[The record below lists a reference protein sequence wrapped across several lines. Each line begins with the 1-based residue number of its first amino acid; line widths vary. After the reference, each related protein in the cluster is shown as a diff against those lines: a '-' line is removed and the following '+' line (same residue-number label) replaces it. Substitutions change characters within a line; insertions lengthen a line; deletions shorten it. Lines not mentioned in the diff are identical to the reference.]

1 MFSIYRR
8 GSRRGDSSTM
18 KAEHCVHTQP
28 PRNLREDERRSRSVA
43 AVSLGFFLRSE
54 ARADRER
61 CSELSAERVWPW
73 SFKATVG
80 ALSPAFSAG
89 QDLQLQA
96 RILEASA
103 SGSSKR
109 PKVST
114 GQGSGGCCSCEAI
127 NIGPSAENV
136 GPVLFRARQRVADLE
151 FCPQPANRARANQ
164 LAPSMPRWDTRDA
177 TSSLWVYC
185 LVSEILHS

>member
-127 NIGPSAENV
+127 DIGPSAENV
-136 GPVLFRARQRVADLE
+136 GPVLSNAPGSEWRIWSSVPSLQTVPVPTNLPPACQGGTLAMQLRASGCIA
-151 FCPQPANRARANQ
+151 
-164 LAPSMPRWDTRDA
+164 
-177 TSSLWVYC
+177 
-185 LVSEILHS
+185 